1 MKTMICIFS
10 YLDSMFCVE
19 VCSPQTGIQVVTQR
33 LQSLHSGQQLTLILK
48 NTQNKMVINNIMFTE
63 RDGLT
68 QSIWIPPI
76 NSLHF
81 QPPSVLKMFQLALIH
96 QSVYLTLTQYHPLN
110 FLCQITAI
118 IFRSFFYSF
127 PISLIIISIFCVE
140 PYLNVM

>member
-63 RDGLT
+63 RAGLT

-81 QPPSVLKMFQLALIH
+81 QPLSVLKTFQLALIH
-96 QSVYLTLTQYHPLN
+96 QSVYLTLTQHHLLN

>member
-33 LQSLHSGQQLTLILK
+33 LQSLHGGQQLTLILK
-48 NTQNKMVINNIMFTE
+48 KTTQNKMVINNIMFTE
-63 RDGLT
+63 RAGLT

-81 QPPSVLKMFQLALIH
+81 QPLSVLKTFQLALIH
-96 QSVYLTLTQYHPLN
+96 
-110 FLCQITAI
+110 
-118 IFRSFFYSF
+118 
-127 PISLIIISIFCVE
+127 
-140 PYLNVM
+140 